1 MTLQDLQAALHR
13 QPFTPF
19 RLFVSDGATYDIR
32 HSELCVPGR
41 RSVFIGIDE
50 SQSDELAYDR
60 YAIVD
65 LTHVTRLEPLE
76 KAPSTSDGASA

>member
-1 MTLQDLQAALHR
+1 MHVQDLQTALRR

-19 RLFVSDGATYDIR
+19 RLFLSDGAAYDIR

-41 RSVFIGIDE
+41 RSVFIGIEE
-50 SQSDELAYDR
+50 SETNELLYDK

-65 LTHVTRLEPLE
+65 LVHIPRLEPLE
-76 KAPSTSDGASA
+76 KATVGGGNGQ

>member
-1 MTLQDLQAALHR
+1 MHVQDLQTALRR

-19 RLFVSDGATYDIR
+19 RLFLSDGAAYDIR

-41 RSVFIGIDE
+41 RSVFIGIEE
-50 SQSDELAYDR
+50 SETNELLYDK

-65 LTHVTRLEPLE
+65 LVHITRLEPLE
-76 KAPSTSDGASA
+76 KATVGGGNGQ

>member
-1 MTLQDLQAALHR
+1 MILQDLQAVLRR

-19 RLFVSDGATYDIR
+19 RLFVSDGAVYDIR
-32 HSELCVPGR
+32 HSVLCVPGR
-41 RSVFIGIDE
+41 RSVFIGIEE
-50 SQSDELAYDR
+50 SESNELVYDR

-76 KAPSTSDGASA
+76 KAPLTGNGAAS